1 MESAVASRTCVFVGN
16 SARDYEALL
25 LRDPESPARYIGT
38 GIGTSMLANR
48 ISWFYDLRGPSVA
61 LDTACSSSLSALH
74 LACQSLRNHESRMVS
89 NGQIIPN
96 ESKA

>member
-1 MESAVASRTCVFVGN
+1 MNTVVASKTCVFVGN

-48 ISWFYDLRGPSVA
+48 VSWFYDLRGPSVA

-74 LACQSLRNHESRMVS
+74 LACQSLKDGESRMVRS
-89 NGQIIPN
+89 TLVY
-96 ESKA
+96 